1 MEYIDSIYANPHYH
15 GLFFSSPFVTPNHQ
29 YPFSMKNFLKS
40 VRDIANKYGK
50 KLMISMDGFDPKPD
64 QKINKKKAR

>member
-1 MEYIDSIYANPHYH
+1 
-15 GLFFSSPFVTPNHQ
+15 
-29 YPFSMKNFLKS
+29 MKNFLKS
-40 VRDIANKYGK
+40 VREIADKYGK